1 MDLSVSDRKILLE
14 VKNLNQFFKIDRKLT
29 IRAVDNVSFKIYE
42 GETFSVVGES
52 GSGKTTLGRS
62 IIRIYDP
69 NSGSVR
75 FMDQEISGK
84 INQDTERFL
93 RKNMQ
98 MIYQDPMASL
108 NPRKKV
114 IDSIAFGLDIFKL
127 AENSTDRR
135 KKVLDVL
142 KSVGLL
148 EDHLNRF
155 PHQFSG
161 GQRQRIGIARALI
174 LKPKFIIADEIISAL
189 DVSIQ
194 AQVIN
199 LMKTLQK
206 DLNLTYMFIAH
217 DLSMVRYIS
226 DRVAVMHLG
235 HIVEMGTVE
244 DIYENPLHP
253 YTISL
258 LSAIPHPDP
267 ESEKTR
273 KRVVYN
279 REQVPLTYNDGII
292 HQLSE
297 THHLLA
303 TNEQIIRWKK
313 KEYNQELL
321 QT

>member
-1 MDLSVSDRKILLE
+1 MSERNILLD
-14 VKNLNQFFKIDRKLT
+14 VKNLNQFFRIDRKLT
-29 IRAVDNVSFKIYE
+29 IRAVDNVSFHIYE

-62 IIRIYDP
+62 LIRIYKA
-69 NSGSVR
+69 NSGEVN
-75 FMDQEISGK
+75 FMGKNISGK
-84 INQDTERFL
+84 LDKETEAFL

-98 MIYQDPMASL
+98 MIFQDPMASL

-114 IDSIAFGLDIFKL
+114 VDSIAFGLDVFKL
-127 AENSTDRR
+127 SLSDEDR
-135 KKVLDVL
+135 KAQVLEVL

-148 EDHLNRF
+148 EDHMTRF

-199 LMKTLQK
+199 LMKQIQK
-206 DLNLTYMFIAH
+206 ELNLTYMFIAH

-235 HIVEMGTVE
+235 HIVEMGTVK
-244 DIYENPLHP
+244 DIYENPHHP
-253 YTISL
+253 YTVSL
-258 LSAIPHPDP
+258 LSAIPQPDP
-267 ESEKTR
+267 DSEKIR
-273 KRVVYN
+273 ERVVYN
-279 REQVPLTYNDGII
+279 RDVVPKTYNLGSM

-297 THHLLA
+297 THSLLA
-303 TNEQIIRWKK
+303 TDEQLKRWQVQD
-313 KEYNQELL
+313 YSNELL
-321 QT
+321 EH

>member
-1 MDLSVSDRKILLE
+1 MSERVKLLE
-14 VKNLNQFFKIDRKLT
+14 VKDLNQFFRIDRKMT
-29 IRAVDNVSFKIYE
+29 TRAVDGVSFHIYE

-52 GSGKTTLGRS
+52 GSGKSTLGRS
-62 IIRIYDP
+62 LIRIYEP
-69 NSGSVR
+69 NSGEIH
-75 FMDQEISGK
+75 FMGQNISGK
-84 INQDTERFL
+84 LDAKTKDFL

-98 MIYQDPMASL
+98 MIFQDPMASL

-114 IDSIAFGLDIFKL
+114 IDSIAFGLDIHRLVKSPL
-127 AENSTDRR
+127 ER
-135 KKVLDVL
+135 KQRVLDVL

-148 EDHLNRF
+148 EDHLERF

-199 LMKTLQK
+199 LMKRLQK
-206 DLNLTYMFIAH
+206 ELGLTYMFIAH

-244 DIYENPLHP
+244 DIYENPIHP
-253 YTISL
+253 YTQSL

-267 ESEKTR
+267 LSEKTR
-273 KRVVYN
+273 QRVVYN
-279 REQVPLTYNDGII
+279 KERVPLSYNSGTLR
-292 HQLSE
+292 QLSD
-297 THHLLA
+297 THSLLA
-303 TNEQIIRWKK
+303 TDEQFVAWMKHDYTEDFI
-313 KEYNQELL
+313 Q
-321 QT
+321 